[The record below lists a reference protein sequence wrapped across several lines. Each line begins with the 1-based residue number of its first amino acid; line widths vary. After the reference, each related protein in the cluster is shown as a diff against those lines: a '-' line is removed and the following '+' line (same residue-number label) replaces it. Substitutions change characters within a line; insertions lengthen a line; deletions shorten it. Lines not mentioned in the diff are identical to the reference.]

1 MCVCVCVCV
10 CVYACVK
17 GGWPEGEAPTD
28 NTLGLL
34 FPMTD
39 ISRKKY
45 LPEILKF
52 ILADNQWKRK
62 QQQRQQQ
69 NPPRITNGKFFYSHF
84 IQTGA
89 AHV

>member
-1 MCVCVCVCV
+1 
-10 CVYACVK
+10 
-17 GGWPEGEAPTD
+17 
-28 NTLGLL
+28 
-34 FPMTD
+34 MTD